1 MDVESDEPVKLPANP
16 APPPSFALRATADER
31 NMSWADLMRRSFGID
46 VLQCPKCLGRM
57 KLIALIEDPAVI
69 AKILYHLGLSSE
81 IPRARPARPPPEQEA
96 LELWNS
102 VDPEYDEPA

>member
-1 MDVESDEPVKLPANP
+1 MR
-16 APPPSFALRATADER
+16 LRKRAGV
-31 NMSWADLMRRSFGID
+31 F
-46 VLQCPKCLGRM
+46 PKCLGRM

-69 AKILYHLGLSSE
+69 AKILDHLGLSSE
-81 IPRARPARPPPEQEA
+81 IPRARPARPPPEQEC